1 MSYLFIFTRLTLRA
15 VFSSVYYYLTVAVM
29 TALFFMLVLKLGPLL
44 ADKAAAELVAGQLV
58 YTLLSTG
65 MLLIFMCAQPVF
77 VSEKQQN
84 TILPLLYS
92 PACAGEIL
100 AGKCLGLIIAALLGS
115 AAALLVPLAAYPV
128 MLKALLSLKIAAALG
143 IIFGIVLSYTLIIG
157 MLLLCFQNIKVL
169 YPVLFFLN
177 YVPMALLKYTKAYM
191 EANGLGGAN
200 WTHFLSL
207 CFLLLVSAGIY
218 RFYFSKHRIVASI

>member
-1 MSYLFIFTRLTLRA
+1 MNYLLVFTRLTLRA
-15 VFSSVYYYLTVAVM
+15 VFTSIYYYLTVAVM
-29 TALFFMLVLKLGPLL
+29 TTLFFMLVLKLGPLL
-44 ADKAAAELVAGQLV
+44 SNKATAELICGQLV

-92 PACAGEIL
+92 PACAWEIL

-128 MLKALLSLKIAAALG
+128 MLEALLSLKIAAALG
-143 IIFGIVLSYTLIIG
+143 IIFGIVLGYAFIIG

-169 YPVLFFLN
+169 YLVLFFLN
-177 YVPMALLKYTKAYM
+177 YAPMTLQKYTKAYM
-191 EANGLGGAN
+191 EANGLGSAN
-200 WTHFLSL
+200 WTHFLTL

-218 RFYFSKHRIVASI
+218 KFYFSKHRIVASV